1 MLQVAVMSC
10 LAAVQAGVPVGYAGY
25 AGNVGYAGYAGYAG
39 NAGYDGYA
47 GLPVGYNAVPAALP
61 AVYGGVYGAIQDPSV
76 AYANLC
82 ESLPRTC
89 SCGRKPHL

>member
-25 AGNVGYAGYAGYAG
+25 AGNVGYAGY
-39 NAGYDGYA
+39 AGYDGYA

-82 ESLPRTC
+82 ESLVST
-89 SCGRKPHL
+89 

>member
-10 LAAVQAGVPVGYAGY
+10 LAAVQAGVPV
-25 AGNVGYAGYAGYAG
+25 GYAGYAG

-82 ESLPRTC
+82 ESLVST
-89 SCGRKPHL
+89 